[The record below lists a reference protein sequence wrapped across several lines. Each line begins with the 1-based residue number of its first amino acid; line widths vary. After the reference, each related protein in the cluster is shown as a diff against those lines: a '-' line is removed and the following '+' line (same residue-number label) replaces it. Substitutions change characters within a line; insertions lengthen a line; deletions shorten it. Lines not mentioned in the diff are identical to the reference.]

1 MSIDVIERST
11 GISKQFEVRLMGKH
25 GMDVDV
31 NRMTKGARKSPA
43 KKGAR
48 KSPAKK
54 AVKRP
59 RDTGARKSPA
69 KKAVTGR
76 ETSATLM
83 KFTKPELVKLVHR
96 LARR

>member
-31 NRMTKGARKSPA
+31 NRMTKGAS
-43 KKGAR
+43 
-48 KSPAKK
+48 
-54 AVKRP
+54 
-59 RDTGARKSPA
+59 KSPA